1 MPPLL
6 SKEEIYAMD
15 SVDESEDEDMSTEI
29 LEDIRDRSQSHP
41 IINRRDARYKIHDSI
56 KQIQS

>member
-41 IINRRDARYKIHDSI
+41 IINRRDSRYKIHDSI